1 MKHKIKRWLRWV
13 EVNELGRLHNTS
25 PRCLIDARPTPSV
38 QDTGPSDTSS
48 RNTEEIRP
56 DLRLTNTIG
65 FKIRL
70 LVSER
75 SLTNAILLSQYA
87 HIKGVLLVT
96 CRYPGCGMEAR
107 QSQELPEAEETEV
120 QETTFSTEHKE
131 SNTSQTSISHP
142 SFSSCFLLLCVIYYV
157 PVDPDHV
164 LSCKAAKSD
173 QNFGSCDSHHLP
185 SYFCFC

>member
-75 SLTNAILLSQYA
+75 SLT
-87 HIKGVLLVT
+87 
-96 CRYPGCGMEAR
+96 
-107 QSQELPEAEETEV
+107 
-120 QETTFSTEHKE
+120 
-131 SNTSQTSISHP
+131 
-142 SFSSCFLLLCVIYYV
+142 
-157 PVDPDHV
+157 
-164 LSCKAAKSD
+164 
-173 QNFGSCDSHHLP
+173 
-185 SYFCFC
+185 

>member
-25 PRCLIDARPTPSV
+25 PRYLIDARPTPSV

-65 FKIRL
+65 SEIRL

-75 SLTNAILLSQYA
+75 SLINAILLSQYA
-87 HIKGVLLVT
+87 HLKGVLLVT
-96 CRYPGCGMEAR
+96 RENPGCGMEVR

-120 QETTFSTEHKE
+120 QETTFSTEHQRIKHE
-131 SNTSQTSISHP
+131 SNSYLPPIILFMFP
-142 SFSSCFLLLCVIYYV
+142 VALCHV
-157 PVDPDHV
+157 PR
-164 LSCKAAKSD
+164 
-173 QNFGSCDSHHLP
+173 F
-185 SYFCFC
+185 Y